1 MTVRQTSRPMQ
12 FIFYLAAGLVL
23 VAGLQ
28 LFVFSEQ
35 TEVYFSWTIKPF
47 LTAAFLGAGYW
58 TSVLLEFM
66 AARERVWARSR
77 IAVIPVLTFT
87 TLTLIATLLHLDK
100 FHLDAT
106 QFASITLAAT
116 WAWMAIYGLV
126 PPLMLGIL
134 VYQLRRPGT
143 DEPRTAPMPN
153 WLVIVLGMEGGVMLL
168 LGGLLFFAKE
178 IFPATFADASN
189 IQLLPFWSWTLT
201 PLTARA
207 VGAWL
212 IGLGLTSISTVYER
226 DFARVRIMH
235 LSALLFCV
243 LQFVALLRYGSNM
256 TWDVRAWGY
265 VLFLL
270 AILGANVYGAWA
282 GQKTQNFNSE
292 TQH

>member
-1 MTVRQTSRPMQ
+1 MIIPLAVRQTSRPMRL
-12 FIFYLAAGLVL
+12 ILYLAAGLVF

-35 TEVYFSWTIKPF
+35 TDIYFSWTIKPF

-58 TSVLLEFM
+58 SSVLLEFM
-66 AARERVWARSR
+66 AAREKVWARSR

-106 QFASITLAAT
+106 EFAPITIAAT

-126 PPLMLGIL
+126 PPLMFGIL
-134 VYQLRRPGT
+134 IYQLRKPGT
-143 DEPRTAPMPN
+143 DEPRTALMPN
-153 WLVIVLGMEGGVMLL
+153 WLVIVLGVEGGVMLL
-168 LGGLLFFAKE
+168 LGVLLFFAKE
-178 IFPATFADASN
+178 IFPATFVDANN

-212 IGLGLTSISTVYER
+212 LGLGLTSISASFER

-235 LSALLFCV
+235 LSALLFCI
-243 LQFVALLRYGSNM
+243 LQFMALARYGVDM

-265 VLFLL
+265 VLFLIS
-270 AILGANVYGAWA
+270 ILGANLYGIWA
-282 GQKTQNFNSE
+282 GQKP
-292 TQH
+292 